1 MRASPCAST
10 ATRVVVIDP
19 QCRLLN
25 LTRVNIHY
33 RLRGTCPRGSA
44 DASTRPRGTS
54 DASTWHVSGRLGADD
69 RSAVALHG
77 MRGGC
82 EERAVQL
89 AFGGGDDKLMWS
101 GAVAVSEPAD
111 TVIAVPAPSVGLA
124 AAAMGS
130 DAAAD
135 GAAAGGGRMLVRVT
149 VEVHGASLLVTFGPC
164 RVAPYRIE
172 NACAMP
178 IALEQ
183 AQQHHRHHTK
193 TGVPPP
199 SSPAR
204 PPQEGCTAAHVVAA
218 HGELEYAWDEPTGT
232 HALLLSP
239 RVTGAVHRF
248 HVSLDHL
255 GEPTPHGTPTLLWT
269 SVLLGEASRILRI
282 TPRMPDHEAASAAL
296 NMSLSIAIGSIGV
309 SVVDT
314 SRRQELTHACSL
326 LVVSPASVHP
336 FMPVIIGRAVDHHAC
351 DH

>member
-1 MRASPCAST
+1 M
-10 ATRVVVIDP
+10 
-19 QCRLLN
+19 
-25 LTRVNIHY
+25 
-33 RLRGTCPRGSA
+33 
-44 DASTRPRGTS
+44 
-54 DASTWHVSGRLGADD
+54 
-69 RSAVALHG
+69 
-77 MRGGC
+77 
-82 EERAVQL
+82 QL

-111 TVIAVPAPSVGLA
+111 TVIAVPAPSDGLA
-124 AAAMGS
+124 AVGS
-130 DAAAD
+130 DALAV

-164 RVAPYRIE
+164 RAAPYRIV

-183 AQQHHRHHTK
+183 AQQQHRHHNDTSM
-193 TGVPPP
+193 PPLT
-199 SSPAR
+199 SPAR
-204 PPQEGCTAAHVVAA
+204 PPQEGCTAQHVVAA

-239 RVTGAVHRF
+239 RVPGAVHRF

-296 NMSLSIAIGSIGV
+296 NLSLSIAIGSIGV